1 MARKKQARPKRG
13 GVDDD
18 DGDFAT
24 TITDTTSD
32 LNSQQEDGR
41 YPLSFFLYSPS
52 SFQNFLSAIFVS
64 YHLDLGF
71 VRFKI
76 WGLPLEEGQT
86 NTTRRVV
93 LLFLNASIF
102 WHF

>member
-18 DGDFAT
+18 DDDFAN

-41 YPLSFFLYSPS
+41 YPLSFFVL
-52 SFQNFLSAIFVS
+52 
-64 YHLDLGF
+64 H
-71 VRFKI
+71 
-76 WGLPLEEGQT
+76 
-86 NTTRRVV
+86 
-93 LLFLNASIF
+93 LLFKTSCQQYLFHSI
-102 WHF
+102 WI

>member
-32 LNSQQEDGR
+32 PNSQQEDGR
-41 YPLSFFLYSPS
+41 YPLSFFVL
-52 SFQNFLSAIFVS
+52 
-64 YHLDLGF
+64 H
-71 VRFKI
+71 
-76 WGLPLEEGQT
+76 
-86 NTTRRVV
+86 
-93 LLFLNASIF
+93 LLFKSSCQQYLFHTIWIWDLSGLRFGDFPLKKDKQKQPAGLFSCC
-102 WHF
+102 

>member
-18 DGDFAT
+18 DDDFAN

-41 YPLSFFLYSPS
+41 YPLSFFVL
-52 SFQNFLSAIFVS
+52 
-64 YHLDLGF
+64 H
-71 VRFKI
+71 
-76 WGLPLEEGQT
+76 
-86 NTTRRVV
+86 
-93 LLFLNASIF
+93 LLFKTSC
-102 WHF
+102 